1 MSAHVSSAGL
11 TASPKQTAIA
21 FAALLAGA
29 IAMGISPLFVRL
41 ADVGP
46 FASAVWRV
54 AAALPL
60 LWVWARLET
69 PGQSVR
75 SGWSWPVVISG
86 ALFAG
91 DLFFWHLAIL
101 NTTIANA
108 TFLATLAPVWVLL
121 GSSLI
126 LREKVTKPMWA
137 GLAACLLG
145 AAGLVG
151 ASLGLD
157 ASRLNGDLYGL
168 ATSFFF
174 GAYILATR
182 YVRRTLGPGGLMLRS
197 SIVTAGV
204 LAVVALVLEPRILPQ
219 TLQGAAALAI
229 IALISHAA
237 GQGLLAFSLGR
248 LTAGFSALVIF
259 LEAVTA
265 AAVAWVFL
273 GETLSGLQFVGSM
286 LILAGV
292 WFARPRRARPL
303 PIEQD

>member
-1 MSAHVSSAGL
+1 MTSDTPGANAATGSN
-11 TASPKQTAIA
+11 QMAIA
-21 FAALLAGA
+21 FAALLTGA
-29 IAMGISPLFVRL
+29 IAMGISPVFVRL
-41 ADVGP
+41 ADVGS
-46 FASAVWRV
+46 FASAFWRV

-60 LWVWARLET
+60 LWVWARMEQ
-69 PGQSVR
+69 PGKGTL

-86 ALFAG
+86 VLFAG

-121 GSSLI
+121 GSSMI
-126 LREKVTKPMWA
+126 LREKVTKPMWL
-137 GLAACLLG
+137 GLLACLLG

-157 ASRLNGDLYGL
+157 PDRLVGDAYGL
-168 ATSFFF
+168 ATSVFF

-182 YVRRTLGPGGLMLRS
+182 YVRRSLGPGGLMFRS
-197 SIVTAGV
+197 SLVTSAI
-204 LAVVALVLEPRILPQ
+204 LAVVALALEPTLLPHS
-219 TLQGAAALAI
+219 LKGAVALAV
-229 IALISHAA
+229 IALVSHAG

-265 AAVAWVFL
+265 AAVAWAVLGEQLAAMQFL
-273 GETLSGLQFVGSM
+273 GGA

-292 WFARPRRARPL
+292 WFARPRRERS
-303 PIEQD
+303 

>member
-1 MSAHVSSAGL
+1 MTADVQRAG
-11 TASPKQTAIA
+11 AAAGSNQTAIA

-29 IAMGISPLFVRL
+29 VAMGISPVFVRL

-46 FASAVWRV
+46 FASAFWRV

-60 LWVWARLET
+60 LCVWARMEQ
-69 PGQSVR
+69 PGRSIL
-75 SGWSWPVVISG
+75 SGWSWPVIISG

-157 ASRLNGDLYGL
+157 TARLVGDGFGL

-182 YVRRTLGPGGLMLRS
+182 YVRRTLGPGGLMFRS
-197 SIVTAGV
+197 SLVTAAI

-219 TLQGAAALAI
+219 TLQGTVALAV

-265 AAVAWVFL
+265 AAVAWAFL
-273 GETLSGLQFVGSM
+273 GEELSWLQFLGGF

-292 WFARPRRARPL
+292 WFARPRRDRPL
-303 PIEQD
+303 PAV